1 MKLFMPFKK
10 EEQVIA
16 RFGGAELVRDQ
27 QGRVELRGGAPSDFG
42 DATHTCSCLRA
53 VNEVHGSEANPG
65 VAG

>member
-27 QGRVELRGGAPSDFG
+27 QGRVELRGGAPSD
-42 DATHTCSCLRA
+42 HTAAREWISLFMHEA
-53 VNEVHGSEANPG
+53 VPG
-65 VAG
+65 VPAGRGGL